1 MRIVLLGPPGSGKG
15 TQAKNLVERYGIPQI
30 STGDLLRAA
39 VKEGSE
45 LGQQA
50 KRAMDAGELV
60 TDEIVLGLL
69 NERLAQ
75 DDTAKGYILDGF
87 PRNLSQ
93 CDTLTEMLDAAGQAV
108 THAIKLTV
116 DEDEVVRRILERAK
130 VEGRADDNEET
141 VRNRMK
147 VYADQTAPVAGY
159 YEAKGLLTEVYGMGT
174 LDEVFERLT
183 NVLG

>member
-30 STGDLLRAA
+30 STGDLLRASIKA
-39 VKEGSE
+39 GSE

-50 KRAMDAGELV
+50 KAAMDAGELV

-75 DDTAKGYILDGF
+75 PDTAKGYILDGF

-93 CDTLTEMLDAAGQAV
+93 CDTLTSMLDATGQAV

-147 VYADQTAPVAGY
+147 VYAAQTAPVAGY
-159 YEAKGLLTEVYGMGT
+159 YEAKGLLTEVYGMGA